1 MNFWIDV
8 TNTCKSA
15 INTGVPRTVRGIYR
29 LLQKQGKVTPVRW
42 DRPLRQYCLLT
53 ATEKRALEGDLQANP
68 SKHWRFITRHLN
80 KIDLLS
86 QMSPEDYFIQ
96 VEIFQDERN
105 EWIEQNFSRLKSIA
119 VFHDAIAWTHPEL
132 TAPQRRA
139 RFDDYMT
146 SLHRFTQVITI
157 SEESKQALQNHW
169 NQLPLNSSKKISV
182 LPWPS
187 EFSSV
192 DSKPAPVT
200 LLPEILTISTLE
212 QRKNHLLLFKACEY
226 LWKKGLCFK
235 LRVVGKKC
243 PYWGKRVIEE
253 ISRLQ
258 ENGYPIHWEKQ
269 ISDEELQK
277 AYLQCSFT
285 VYPSLIEGF
294 GLPILESLSHLRPV
308 LCSNQGAIAETAKLG
323 GCLTIDV
330 TSVEKLSEGLSS
342 LLTDQELYDR
352 LLKEILQIRF
362 LSWNDYHQ
370 KFQEILHS

>member
-15 INTGVPRTVRGIYR
+15 LNTGVPRTVRGIYR
-29 LLQKQGKVTPVRW
+29 ILQKQGKVTPVRW
-42 DRPLRQYCLLT
+42 DQPLRQYCLLT
-53 ATEKRALEGDLQANP
+53 STEKRALDGDLQASP
-68 SKHWRFITRHLN
+68 SKHWRFITRHLK

-86 QMSPEDYFIQ
+86 QMGPDDYFVQ
-96 VEIFQDERN
+96 VEIFQDDRN
-105 EWIEQNFSRLKSIA
+105 EWIEQNFSRFKSIA

-132 TAPQRRA
+132 TAPKRRP

-146 SLHRFTQVITI
+146 SLNRFSQVITI

-169 NQLPLNSSKKISV
+169 NQLPLNCSKTISI

-192 DSKPAPVT
+192 DRQAAPVT
-200 LLPEILTISTLE
+200 SLPEILTISTLE
-212 QRKNHLLLFKACEY
+212 QRKNHLLLFRACEL
-226 LWKKGLCFK
+226 LWKKGLSFK
-235 LRVVGKKC
+235 LRVIGKKC
-243 PYWGKRVIEE
+243 PYWGDRVVQE
-253 ISRLQ
+253 ILRLQ
-258 ENGYPIHWEKQ
+258 SNGYSIHWENQ

-294 GLPILESLSHLRPV
+294 GLPILESLAHHRPV
-308 LCSNQGAIAETAKLG
+308 LCSDQGAIAETAKLG

-330 TSVEKLSEGLSS
+330 TSVEKLSEGLSA
-342 LLTDQELYDR
+342 LLSDQALYDR
-352 LLKEILQIRF
+352 LLHEILQIRF
-362 LSWNDYHQ
+362 LNWNDYHQ